1 MPAYL
6 KAVPLPKT
14 FQGFLNLNREEW
26 LELLPLLIL
35 VSILFYLALSPIF
48 SKLSH
53 FKIFA
58 FPSSP
63 FVGLLFTKKK
73 KRPHINTKV
82 DKDKEKVA
90 TNFPIEDLEDK
101 KVFCRCWKSN
111 KVREREERQRAGKR
125 MRLHL
130 YLKNK

>member
-58 FPSSP
+58 FPSS
-63 FVGLLFTKKK
+63 LL
-73 KRPHINTKV
+73 RRLVIH
-82 DKDKEKVA
+82 KE
-90 TNFPIEDLEDK
+90 
-101 KVFCRCWKSN
+101 
-111 KVREREERQRAGKR
+111 EETTS
-125 MRLHL
+125 H
-130 YLKNK
+130 